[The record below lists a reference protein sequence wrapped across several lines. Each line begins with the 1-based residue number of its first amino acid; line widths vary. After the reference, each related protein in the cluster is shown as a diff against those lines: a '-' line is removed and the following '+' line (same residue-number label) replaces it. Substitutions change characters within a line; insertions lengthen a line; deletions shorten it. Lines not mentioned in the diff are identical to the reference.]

1 MCPSFSGFHVQPWL
15 LATPR
20 HATPGRLPQINA
32 LQLYKLHTTATCYL
46 LVEICFI
53 VQFGTGWQVAICKL
67 YILCLCEWHHVYGVT
82 PPLWAQTWCHGVTAG
97 LFNHIKRT
105 WNTCLRVSVS
115 LLHRFFVGLYFAASH
130 LSPLSPVRVSS
141 LPSSLLS
148 IPPSVLRGGRD
159 LNFEQ
164 KTQGGKLCRKHLKCV
179 PPSAVLRNVIHTQGT
194 LSKEAE
200 SSWLKPDNAHG
211 SLQLLQ
217 ILVLLLWLFVLLLPL
232 GPSRVF
238 VYLCSVLRSCQKMR
252 AGLPF
257 WPQVN
262 LQLTKVYF

>member
-105 WNTCLRVSVS
+105 WNMCLRVSVS

-130 LSPLSPVRVSS
+130 LSPLSFGS
-141 LPSSLLS
+141 LPFPPLFPPSLL
-148 IPPSVLRGGRD
+148 
-159 LNFEQ
+159 
-164 KTQGGKLCRKHLKCV
+164 
-179 PPSAVLRNVIHTQGT
+179 
-194 LSKEAE
+194 LSWGEGE
-200 SSWLKPDNAHG
+200 
-211 SLQLLQ
+211 
-217 ILVLLLWLFVLLLPL
+217 I
-232 GPSRVF
+232 
-238 VYLCSVLRSCQKMR
+238 
-252 AGLPF
+252 
-257 WPQVN
+257 
-262 LQLTKVYF
+262 

>member
-1 MCPSFSGFHVQPWL
+1 MKYVSASLCFSF
-15 LATPR
+15 TPFFCR
-20 HATPGRLPQINA
+20 
-32 LQLYKLHTTATCYL
+32 
-46 LVEICFI
+46 
-53 VQFGTGWQVAICKL
+53 
-67 YILCLCEWHHVYGVT
+67 
-82 PPLWAQTWCHGVTAG
+82 
-97 LFNHIKRT
+97 
-105 WNTCLRVSVS
+105 S
-115 LLHRFFVGLYFAASH
+115 LLRC
-130 LSPLSPVRVSS
+130 LSSLPTFVRVSS
-141 LPSSLLS
+141 LPSSLPS